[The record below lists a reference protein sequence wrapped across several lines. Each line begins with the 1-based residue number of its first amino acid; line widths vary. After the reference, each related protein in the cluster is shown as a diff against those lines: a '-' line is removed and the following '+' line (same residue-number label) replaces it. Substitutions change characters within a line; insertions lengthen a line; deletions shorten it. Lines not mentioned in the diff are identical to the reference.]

1 MKTMKKILMVLLLT
15 VVAISMSVSAFADTG
30 AFVKSPSANQA
41 PEIVTGDSEDKNEV
55 KLVIT
60 SYADRSDLPEEARG
74 AIEKA
79 YVKISGIKN
88 ITTLCGAL
96 KDVAAEKNI
105 PTTNL
110 EVSDLFDI
118 SDAEG
123 GSDGCT
129 YDITLAAETL
139 ENFVGLLHF
148 TDGKWELIDNAVV
161 EEINGELH
169 LKFSTKGLSPFAIVV
184 DTGVDLPV
192 EDNRGTSILIG
203 VLAIVAIAEAAALI
217 TILVKFILSKKAA

>member
-1 MKTMKKILMVLLLT
+1 MKTMKKILIVLLLT
-15 VVAISMSVSAFADTG
+15 VVAVSMSISAFADTG
-30 AFVKSPSANQA
+30 AFVQSPSVNMA
-41 PEIVTGDSEDKNEV
+41 PEIVSGDSEDKEDV
-55 KLVIT
+55 ELVIT
-60 SYADRSDLPEEARG
+60 SYADRGDLPEEARE

-88 ITTLCGAL
+88 LTTLCGAL
-96 KDVAAEKNI
+96 KEVAAKKNI

-129 YDITLAAETL
+129 YDIVLTAETL

-161 EEINGELH
+161 EEIDGELH
-169 LKFSTKGLSPFAIVV
+169 LKFSTDGLSPFAIVV
-184 DTGVDLPV
+184 DTGADLPV
-192 EDNRGTSILIG
+192 EDTKGNSILTG

-217 TILVKFILSKKAA
+217 TILIKFILSKKTA

>member
-1 MKTMKKILMVLLLT
+1 MKTMKKILIVLLLT
-15 VVAISMSVSAFADTG
+15 VVAVIMSISAFADTG
-30 AFVKSPSANQA
+30 AFVQSPSANMA
-41 PEIVTGDSEDKNEV
+41 PEIVSGDSEDKEDV
-55 KLVIT
+55 ELVIT
-60 SYADRSDLPEEARG
+60 SYADRGDLPEEARE

-88 ITTLCGAL
+88 LSSLCGAL
-96 KDVAAEKNI
+96 KEVAAKKNI

-129 YDITLAAETL
+129 YDIVVTAETL

-148 TDGKWELIDNAVV
+148 TEGKWELIDNAVV
-161 EEINGELH
+161 EEIDGELH
-169 LKFSTKGLSPFAIVV
+169 LKFSTDGLSPFAIVV
-184 DTGVDLPV
+184 DTGADLPV
-192 EDNRGTSILIG
+192 EDTKGNSILTG
-203 VLAIVAIAEAAALI
+203 VLAIVAIAGAAALI
-217 TILVKFILSKKAA
+217 TILIKFILSKKTA

>member
-60 SYADRSDLPEEARG
+60 SYADRSDLTEEARES
-74 AIEKA
+74 IEKA

-88 ITTLCGAL
+88 LTTLCGAL

>member
-41 PEIVTGDSEDKNEV
+41 PEIVTGDSEDKDEV
-55 KLVIT
+55 KLIIT
-60 SYADRSDLPEEARG
+60 SYADRGELPEEARE

-88 ITTLCGAL
+88 LTTLCGAL

-217 TILVKFILSKKAA
+217 TILVKFILSKKAS

>member
-15 VVAISMSVSAFADTG
+15 VVAVSMSISAFADTG
-30 AFVKSPSANQA
+30 AFVQSPSANMA
-41 PEIVTGDSEDKNEV
+41 PEIVSGDSEDKEDV
-55 KLVIT
+55 ELVIT
-60 SYADRSDLPEEARG
+60 SYADRGDLPEEARE

-88 ITTLCGAL
+88 LTTLCGAL
-96 KDVAAEKNI
+96 KEVAAKKDI

-129 YDITLAAETL
+129 YDIVVTAETL

-161 EEINGELH
+161 EEIDGELH
-169 LKFSTKGLSPFAIVV
+169 LKFSTDGLSPFAIVV
-184 DTGVDLPV
+184 DTGADLPV
-192 EDNRGTSILIG
+192 EDTKGNSILTG

-217 TILVKFILSKKAA
+217 TILIKFILSKKTA

>member
-60 SYADRSDLPEEARG
+60 AYADRSELPEEARG

-88 ITTLCGAL
+88 LTTLCGAL

-129 YDITLAAETL
+129 YDIVLAAETL

-184 DTGVDLPV
+184 DTGADLPV

>member
-60 SYADRSDLPEEARG
+60 AYADRSDLPEEARG

>member
-1 MKTMKKILMVLLLT
+1 MKTMKKILIVLLLT
-15 VVAISMSVSAFADTG
+15 VVAVSMSISAFADTG
-30 AFVKSPSANQA
+30 AFVQSPSVNMA
-41 PEIVTGDSEDKNEV
+41 PEIVSGDSEDKEDV
-55 KLVIT
+55 DLVIT
-60 SYADRSDLPEEARG
+60 SYADRGDLPEEARD

-88 ITTLCGAL
+88 LTSLCGAL
-96 KDVAAEKNI
+96 KEVASEKNI

-129 YDITLAAETL
+129 YDIVLTAETL

-161 EEINGELH
+161 EEIDGELH
-169 LKFSTKGLSPFAIVV
+169 LKFSTDGLSPFAIVV
-184 DTGVDLPV
+184 DTGADLPV
-192 EDNRGTSILIG
+192 EDTKGNSILTG

-217 TILVKFILSKKAA
+217 TILIKFILSKKTA